1 MAWTPE
7 TLKALAMQEAAKHGL
22 DPAMFVAQL
31 AQESGN
37 FAPDV
42 VAGKRKSSAGAIGV
56 AQFMPKTAASF
67 KIDPTD
73 PAQAI
78 PAAARYMAQLTQ
90 QFGSEALARQAYNW
104 GQGNLAKHLRNPT
117 KHPLPKETAEYN
129 TRVAA
134 RAGKQGDM
142 EIPVLGQTPRT
153 RVLEM
158 LASNAGAPL
167 PPAAAAGSA
176 GLFSAPAPAAPSAQP
191 GRKQASAEPQAMF
204 AATEQPDMTS
214 GLGDIL
220 ARAHEATA
228 PLFPKPQE
236 FPDRF
241 DGMIRQLLRS
251 V

>member
-1 MAWTPE
+1 MAWTTE
-7 TLKALAMQEAAKHGL
+7 ALKALAVQEAAKHGL

-31 AQESGN
+31 AQESDN

-42 VAGKRKSSAGAIGV
+42 VAGKRKSSAGAVGV
-56 AQFMPKTAASF
+56 AQFMPKTAAAF

-78 PAAARYMAQLTQ
+78 PAAAKYMAQLTQ

-104 GQGNLAKHLRNPT
+104 GQGNLAKHLRNPA
-117 KHPLPKETAEYN
+117 KHPLPRETAEYN
-129 TRVAA
+129 TRVAS
-134 RAGKQGDM
+134 RAGRQGDM
-142 EIPVLGQTPRT
+142 EIPVLGQMPRT

-158 LASNAGAPL
+158 MASNGGAPL
-167 PPAAAAGSA
+167 APAAAAGSP
-176 GLFSAPAPAAPSAQP
+176 GLFGAPAPAATPLA
-191 GRKQASAEPQAMF
+191 RKQAAAQPEAMF
-204 AATEQPDMTS
+204 AQTDQPDMTS
-214 GLGDIL
+214 GLGDII
-220 ARAHEATA
+220 ARANEATA